1 MDEQPATPD
10 ARRHLGSCP
19 PWCADCRDSDPPG
32 TLLHRGPTT
41 SVAVYDEACHLVDAH
56 VRPAFWNKPPAW
68 LGTDPA
74 DIERPHVEVHLG
86 DGTDV
91 QLYLN
96 PAQARTFAAALMRSA
111 DAAETE
117 ALYRTPAPC
126 GPPSDTAPVSAPPRS
141 A

>member
-1 MDEQPATPD
+1 M
-10 ARRHLGSCP
+10 
-19 PWCADCRDSDPPG
+19 
-32 TLLHRGPTT
+32 HRGPTT